1 MQQLS
6 ERKGFKIESTLPQ
19 KKKKKKETKAKPVE
33 HVRIIDDD
41 VLIPYAATQQPLV
54 IVNDEIVS
62 IEDDPVVV
70 GKNPSTASV
79 RFTAMLMFRYC
90 RRPTGGS
97 TREGTLQR
105 YETLAR
111 RWL

>member
-19 KKKKKKETKAKPVE
+19 KKKKKETKAKPVE

-70 GKNPSTASV
+70 GENLS
-79 RFTAMLMFRYC
+79 FC
-90 RRPTGGS
+90 RQQAFIHG
-97 TREGTLQR
+97 
-105 YETLAR
+105 YAHV
-111 RWL
+111 